1 MSFSSLWDC
10 NAINPLSP
18 PSQHSKLNNC
28 PHPSALLPYIPF
40 NWHIAPTH
48 WEAHHKQIQCTYSA
62 RNEYNTY
69 RASRPSYTRSS
80 WQSARRVHTL
90 KRITQPWMMGGG
102 GWDKWINTV
111 LELLQENWSEV
122 SNKSSGSQSSGNVLK
137 YNCPL
142 TQRILTRWWWG
153 FVDMD
158 HPSISYC
165 WPAYNYQRSPL
176 PAHL

>member
-40 NWHIAPTH
+40 NWHIALTH
-48 WEAHHKQIQCTYSA
+48 CGTHHKQIQCTA
-62 RNEYNTY
+62 QGMNTTNTEQ
-69 RASRPSYTRSS
+69 ADPLIHVPADKVHGGYTH
-80 WQSARRVHTL
+80 WNVLH
-90 KRITQPWMMGGG
+90 KPWTRGVG
-102 GWDKWINTV
+102 GWDKCINTV

-122 SNKSSGSQSSGNVLK
+122 NNKSSGSQSSGTVPK
-137 YNCPL
+137 YNYPL
-142 TQRILTRWWWG
+142 TQRILKRWWWG